1 MSNRYSVLASDNG
14 IHENENKTDTCVNLS
29 RITTSMPKTN
39 TNYNK
44 QECTNLLSPL
54 KELRKREE
62 SRPNLQNKSIPS
74 RQNNFKGTNEK
85 FTISTITNKQ
95 ILQKV
100 SITTSVQRT
109 TLPKEMKPKTV
120 KRHDSQIHSS
130 HNLLLLGSS
139 HVRGLAERI
148 GCSLGSFF
156 NVCGTT
162 KPNTDIKGIT
172 SPSYFTPDNL
182 TKNDMIIF
190 CGGTRDISRNESK
203 SGLCSLK
210 DFAQRTSNTNVILL
224 EAPLRYDLPLSSCV
238 NNEVKLLNKRMR
250 SLMAPFNH
258 VKVVSIPTGR
268 EHHTRHGLHLNKKGK
283 HWVTEN
289 LVKEIRNLYLPPNI
303 HPPIVLQWKDIKK
316 NTTHRINP
324 AAPIQMCEV
333 VELPRPDVTPNSGWI
348 IEVRGVQ
355 EEEESKQHPTLN
367 SDQTQTVLPQQVK
380 VPNRVSSR

>member
-1 MSNRYSVLASDNG
+1 MSNRYSVLASENG

-85 FTISTITNKQ
+85 FTVPTITNGQ

-109 TLPKEMKPKTV
+109 TLPRDRKPKTV
-120 KRHDSQIHSS
+120 KGHDSQIHSS

-182 TKNDMIIF
+182 TKKDMIIF

-224 EAPLRYDLPLSSCV
+224 EAPLRYDLPLSSCD
-238 NNEVKLLNKRMR
+238 NIEVKLFNKR
-250 SLMAPFNH
+250 L
-258 VKVVSIPTGR
+258 
-268 EHHTRHGLHLNKKGK
+268 
-283 HWVTEN
+283 
-289 LVKEIRNLYLPPNI
+289 
-303 HPPIVLQWKDIKK
+303 
-316 NTTHRINP
+316 
-324 AAPIQMCEV
+324 
-333 VELPRPDVTPNSGWI
+333 
-348 IEVRGVQ
+348 
-355 EEEESKQHPTLN
+355 
-367 SDQTQTVLPQQVK
+367 
-380 VPNRVSSR
+380 